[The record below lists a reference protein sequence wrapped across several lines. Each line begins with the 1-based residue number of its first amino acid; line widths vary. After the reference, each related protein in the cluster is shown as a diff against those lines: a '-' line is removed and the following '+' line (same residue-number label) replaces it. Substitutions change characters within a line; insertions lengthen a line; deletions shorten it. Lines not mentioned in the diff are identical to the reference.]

1 MFLKFDAFIFKV
13 SLHFDLVCS
22 FFESLDY
29 SLEATSPVSGYRYA
43 YTLSRGGN
51 THGRVQWG
59 GG

>member
-1 MFLKFDAFIFKV
+1 MLLFLKFLCI
-13 SLHFDLVCS
+13 LILVCS

-51 THGRVQWG
+51 VHGRVQWG
-59 GG
+59 WWGIM